1 MGSAGDDEQMREA
14 IKEKLVAHRADFDR
28 LGVKSLSVFGSVARG
43 EENDTSDLDVLVEF
57 QGPATLDAFMDLKDL
72 LERISGRRVDL
83 VTQRALKPLVRSY
96 IQQELVRV
104 A

>member
-1 MGSAGDDEQMREA
+1 MRDA
-14 IKEKLVAHRADFDR
+14 VKEKLVAHKADFDR

-43 EENDTSDLDVLVEF
+43 EESETSDLDVVVEF
-57 QGPATLDAFMDLKDL
+57 HGPSTLDAFMDLKDL

-83 VTQRALKPLVRSY
+83 VTQRALKPLVRAN

>member
-1 MGSAGDDEQMREA
+1 MRDA
-14 IKEKLVAHRADFDR
+14 IKQKLVAHKADFDR

-43 EENDTSDLDVLVEF
+43 DESETSDLDVVVEF
-57 QGPATLDAFMDLKDL
+57 NGPATLDAFMDLKDL

-83 VTQRALKPLVRSY
+83 VTQRALKPLVRAN

>member
-1 MGSAGDDEQMREA
+1 MRDA
-14 IKEKLVAHRADFDR
+14 IKAKLAAHRADLDR
-28 LGVKSLSVFGSVARG
+28 LGVKSLSVFGSAARG
-43 EENDTSDLDVLVEF
+43 DENESSDLDVLVEF
-57 QGPATLDAFMDLKDL
+57 SGPATLDRFMDLKDL

-83 VTQRALKPLVRSY
+83 VTQRALKPLVRSH

>member
-1 MGSAGDDEQMREA
+1 MRPGL
-14 IKEKLVAHRADFDR
+14 KETLATHQAELDR
-28 LGVKSLSVFGSVARG
+28 LGVKALSVFGSVARG

-57 QGPATLDAFMDLKDL
+57 SGASTLDAFMDLKEL

-83 VTQRALKPLVRSY
+83 VTQRALKPLVRAQ
-96 IQQELVRV
+96 IQRELVRV